1 MNLSDKIDA
10 AIGGTHNLPTL
21 PRVAMKLLQTVDS
34 TDFCLRDIAEIIS
47 TDPPLSAKVLSL
59 INSPFYGMK
68 STITSILHAVNM
80 LGADMVKSVALS
92 FSVVSA
98 FKKKSGDFFDYSRF
112 WKDSLFS
119 AIACKHMTGIQRP
132 DMAED
137 AYFLGLL
144 HNIGVLTL
152 HTFDPRK
159 YGLVL
164 AEKKTKQIPL
174 RVVEESVFGF
184 THAALGQRLA
194 SHWTLPE
201 SFSVPIAFHHDPNIL
216 QENTAPEIVLLTRIL
231 HLTSQLIDF
240 VHSSKK
246 ADCLKRFERCLQTNG
261 LKECVNLEALLAEC
275 QDCAQSIFPTFD
287 LQVESDQ
294 NYLDMLDIARRGLQ
308 GSLRLQKEM
317 NLAKEVQQN
326 LLPREAPRVSGL
338 DIYGF
343 SHYCEETGGDYYDYF
358 RFGSKEN
365 EVLGIA
371 VGDVVGH
378 GLAAALMMA
387 TVRAFMRSIM
397 ARTQELPEV
406 TAHVNRLLCM
416 DTEDTSSFMTLFCL
430 MLDTSSRSIRWVRAG
445 HDPALVYDPRKE
457 VFQDLQGKGV
467 ALGIDDSHTFREN
480 RLEGLDPGAVLL
492 IGTDGIWE
500 TQNKKGEKFGKDRL
514 KTIVQQHSESSSQE
528 MAQAVISA
536 LECFRE
542 DLKQQDDITLV
553 IVKLNPT

>member
-1 MNLSDKIDA
+1 
-10 AIGGTHNLPTL
+10 
-21 PRVAMKLLQTVDS
+21 
-34 TDFCLRDIAEIIS
+34 
-47 TDPPLSAKVLSL
+47 
-59 INSPFYGMK
+59 
-68 STITSILHAVNM
+68 
-80 LGADMVKSVALS
+80 LGADMVNNLALS

-119 AIACKHMTGIQRP
+119 AIACKHMTGIQSP

-152 HTFDPRK
+152 HTCNPHK

-164 AEKKTKQIPL
+164 AEKKTKQLPL
-174 RVVEESVFGF
+174 RIVEENVFGF
-184 THAALGQRLA
+184 THAALGQRLS
-194 SHWTLPE
+194 SHWKLPE
-201 SFSVPIAFHHDPNIL
+201 SFSVPIAFHHEPDIL
-216 QENTAPEIVLLTRIL
+216 RENTAPQIVLLTHIL

-240 VHSSKK
+240 VHSTEK
-246 ADCLKRFERCLQTNG
+246 AVCLKRFEGCLQANG

-308 GSLRLQKEM
+308 GSLRLRKEM
-317 NLAKEVQQN
+317 TLAKEVQQN

-338 DIYGF
+338 DIYGV
-343 SHYCEETGGDYYDYF
+343 SLYCEETGGDYYDYF

-378 GLAAALMMA
+378 GLAAALMMT

-397 ARTQELPEV
+397 VQTHELPEV

-430 MLDTSSRSIRWVRAG
+430 LLDKSSRSIRWVRAG
-445 HDPALVYDPRKE
+445 HDPALVYDPRKD
-457 VFQDLQGKGV
+457 VFHELQGKGV
-467 ALGIDDSHTFREN
+467 ALGIDASHTFQEN
-480 RLEGLDPGAVLL
+480 RLEGLAPGAVLL
-492 IGTDGIWE
+492 LGTDGIWE

-514 KTIVQQHSESSSQE
+514 KTIVQQHSGSSSQA
-528 MAQAVISA
+528 MAQAVITA
-536 LECFRE
+536 VECFRE
-542 DLKQQDDITLV
+542 DSKQQDDITLV
-553 IVKLNPT
+553 IVKLNPV